1 MQLIASMLTVQNPG
15 RLALIA
21 SACALSLLQGCSTV
35 GDLVAGDKVDYRS
48 SGTKTVNL
56 EVPPDLSQLSGQ
68 ARYAP
73 SPTGAVSANAFNQAQ
88 TAGASA
94 GGDQVAPSQAG
105 VSLERDGQTRWI
117 KIDRTPEQV
126 WPVLREFWQ
135 ENGFELPVDQP
146 TTGLMETD
154 WKENRVAVKG
164 SGLRDLVGRVF
175 DSLYDSGERDQFRT
189 RVERTPKGTEIYISH
204 RGMVEIYTDAKKEA
218 TTWKA
223 RPASRE
229 LEAEML
235 SRLVAKFGAPKDK
248 VADTKAAAKAAVPAT
263 TPRGRVVDNGLAVAF
278 AADNGDQAWRRVGLA
293 LDRGGFTVEDRDRTK
308 GFYEVRLAAK
318 GSTDKPGLF
327 DRIGNWFSSK
337 PTDTVSRY
345 RLQLGTVS
353 DREARV
359 TVLNGEGK
367 PQSDD
372 NAREVIRLL
381 SANLE

>member
-1 MQLIASMLTVQNPG
+1 MLTVKKPG

-68 ARYAP
+68 ARYTQ
-73 SPTGAVSANAFNQAQ
+73 SSTGAVSATAFSQAQ
-88 TAGASA
+88 ASGNVGNA
-94 GGDQVAPSQAG
+94 EQVAQAAAG
-105 VSLERDGQTRWI
+105 VSLERDGQTRWL
-117 KIDRTPEQV
+117 KVNLPAEQV
-126 WPVLREFWQ
+126 WPLLREFWQ
-135 ENGFELPVDQP
+135 DNGFELPLDQP
-146 TTGLMETD
+146 AAGLMETN

-175 DSLYDSGERDQFRT
+175 DNLYDSGERDQFRT
-189 RVERTPKGTEIYISH
+189 RVERTAKGTEIYISH
-204 RGMVEIYTDAKKEA
+204 RGMIEIYTDARKES

-223 RPASRE
+223 RPSSRE

-235 SRLVAKFGAPKDK
+235 SRLVAKLGAPKDK
-248 VADTKAAAKAAVPAT
+248 AAETKTAAAAAAPAAT
-263 TPRGRVVDNGLAVAF
+263 TPRARVVDNGLAVAF

-318 GSTDKPGLF
+318 GSADKPGLF
-327 DRIGNWFSSK
+327 ERMGNWFSSK

-345 RLQLGTVS
+345 RLQLTTS

-367 PQSDD
+367 ALSDD
-372 NAREVIRLL
+372 NAREVIRQLG
-381 SANLE
+381 ANLE

>member
-1 MQLIASMLTVQNPG
+1 MLTVKKPG

-68 ARYAP
+68 ARYTQ
-73 SPTGAVSANAFNQAQ
+73 SSTGAVSATAFSQAQ
-88 TAGASA
+88 ASGNVSNA
-94 GGDQVAPSQAG
+94 EQVAQAAAG
-105 VSLERDGQTRWI
+105 VSLERDGQTRWL
-117 KIDRTPEQV
+117 KVNLPAEQV
-126 WPVLREFWQ
+126 WPLLREFWQ
-135 ENGFELPVDQP
+135 DNGFELPLDQP
-146 TTGLMETD
+146 AAGLMETN

-175 DSLYDSGERDQFRT
+175 DNLYDSGERDQFRT
-189 RVERTPKGTEIYISH
+189 RVERTAKGTEIYISH
-204 RGMVEIYTDAKKEA
+204 RGMIEIYTDARKES

-223 RPASRE
+223 RPSSRE

-235 SRLVAKFGAPKDK
+235 SRLVAKLGAPKDK
-248 VADTKAAAKAAVPAT
+248 AAETKTAAAAAAPAAT
-263 TPRGRVVDNGLAVAF
+263 TPRARVVDNGLGVAF

-318 GSTDKPGLF
+318 GSADKPGLF
-327 DRIGNWFSSK
+327 ERMGNWFSSK

-345 RLQLGTVS
+345 RLQLTTS

-367 PQSDD
+367 ALSDD
-372 NAREVIRLL
+372 NAREVIRQLG
-381 SANLE
+381 ANLE